1 MTSAQTATGSDN
13 RRWLQIAFGVVC
25 MVAAANIQYAWTLFV
40 PEIQKTFK
48 WSEASVQVIFT
59 VFVLLQTWLTPLE
72 GYLIDRYGPRRIVLF
87 GGFLTGLAWVLYSY
101 ATTLPM
107 FYGAAAVAG
116 VGVGCVYATCVNN
129 AIKWFPDRRGL
140 AVGLIAGAY
149 GAGSAAT
156 IIPISRMIESS
167 GFQSAFFWFGILQGA
182 VILIAALGIKAPQAG
197 QLPQST
203 TVQQTRY
210 DYTLGQAMQTP
221 VFYVMFVMFILTVTG
236 GLMAVAQLKPM
247 ANSFG
252 VSKQEVNLGFVAIN
266 ALNFA
271 LLLDR
276 ILNGFSR
283 PFFGFISDK
292 IGREKTMFLA
302 FTLEGFGILAL
313 AHFGTTP
320 WAFILLSG
328 LVFLAWGEV
337 YSLFSA
343 TAADAFG
350 AKNIGSIYGTLYTA
364 KGFAALLVPVA
375 SMIKEW
381 SGSWSTVLYIVA
393 CMDLLAAISAI
404 LVLRPL
410 MKRHLER
417 TARVYANSPAT
428 TGTAISS
435 DLVLAQLQG
444 EAAGLRAQVYGP
456 AAAGQAR
463 SQSID
468 AVRAEIVQLRERFAR
483 A

>member
-1 MTSAQTATGSDN
+1 MDTAQSVDN
-13 RRWLQIAFGVVC
+13 RRWLQIAFGVIC

-59 VFVLLQTWLTPLE
+59 VFVLLQTWLTPIE
-72 GYLIDRYGPRRIVLF
+72 GYLIDKYGPRRIVLF

-101 ATTLPM
+101 ATTLTM

-116 VGVGCVYATCVNN
+116 IGVGCVYATSVNN

-167 GFQSAFFWFGILQGA
+167 GFQAAFFWFGILQGA
-182 VILIAALGIKAPQAG
+182 VILVAALGVKAPAPG
-197 QLPQST
+197 QVLPQASSSL
-203 TVQQTRY
+203 QQTRY
-210 DYTLGQAMQTP
+210 DYTLPQAARTP
-221 VFYVMFVMFILTVTG
+221 VFYVMFAMFILTVTG
-236 GLMAVAQLKPM
+236 GLMATAQLKPM
-247 ANSFG
+247 AISFG
-252 VSKQEVNLGFVAIN
+252 VSKQEVSLGFFAIN

-302 FTLEGFGILAL
+302 FTIEGLGILAL
-313 AHFGTTP
+313 AKFGTTP

-375 SMIKEW
+375 SLIKDW
-381 SGSWSTVLYIVA
+381 SGTWSTVLYIVA
-393 CMDLLAAISAI
+393 CMDILAAISAMLI
-404 LVLRPL
+404 LRPM
-410 MKRHLER
+410 MKRHHER
-417 TARVYANSPAT
+417 TAEIYG
-428 TGTAISS
+428 TGVAASAAPS
-435 DLVLAQLQG
+435 KDLLLAQLQS
-444 EAAGLRAQVYGP
+444 EAAGLRTQIYGP
-456 AAAGQAR
+456 ASA
-463 SQSID
+463 SQSGAATIE
-468 AVRAEIVQLRERFAR
+468 AARAEIAKLRGRLAR
-483 A
+483 G

>member
-1 MTSAQTATGSDN
+1 MNTASDGGGN
-13 RRWLQIAFGVVC
+13 RWRQIALGVIC

-72 GYLIDRYGPRRIVLF
+72 GYLIDKYGPRRIVLF

-116 VGVGCVYATCVNN
+116 IGVGCVYATCVNN

-140 AVGLIAGAY
+140 AVGLTAGAY

-156 IIPISRMIESS
+156 IIPISRMIETS
-167 GFQSAFFWFGILQGA
+167 GFQAAFFWFGILQGA
-182 VILIAALGIKAPQAG
+182 VILVAALGIKAPASER
-197 QLPQST
+197 LPAST
-203 TVQQTRY
+203 AVQQTRY
-210 DYTLGQAMQTP
+210 DYTLAEAARTP
-221 VFYVMFVMFILTVTG
+221 VFYVLFIMFILTVTG
-236 GLMAVAQLKPM
+236 GLMATAQLKPM
-247 ANSFG
+247 ATSFG
-252 VSKQEVNLGFVAIN
+252 VAKQEVNLGFLAIN

-292 IGREKTMFLA
+292 IGREKTMLLA
-302 FTLEGFGILAL
+302 FLLEGFGILAL
-313 AHFGTTP
+313 AHIGTTP
-320 WAFILLSG
+320 WAFVILSG

-364 KGFAALLVPVA
+364 KGVAALLVPIA
-375 SMIKEW
+375 SLIKEW

-393 CMDLLAAISAI
+393 CMDILAAISAI
-404 LVLRPL
+404 LILRPML
-410 MKRHLER
+410 RRHHAQ
-417 TARVYANSPAT
+417 TAALHGAKSA
-428 TGTAISS
+428 SS
-435 DLVLAQLQG
+435 TQPGLV
-444 EAAGLRAQVYGP
+444 P
-456 AAAGQAR
+456 AR
-463 SQSID
+463 S
-468 AVRAEIVQLRERFAR
+468 
-483 A
+483 

>member
-1 MTSAQTATGSDN
+1 MHTATGGDN
-13 RRWLQIAFGVVC
+13 RRWLQIAFGVIC

-59 VFVLLQTWLTPLE
+59 VFVLLQTWLTPIE

-107 FYGAAAVAG
+107 FYGSAAVAG
-116 VGVGCVYATCVNN
+116 IGVGCVYATSVNN
-129 AIKWFPDRRGL
+129 ALKWFPDKRGL

-149 GAGSAAT
+149 GAGSALT

-167 GFQSAFFWFGILQGA
+167 GYQAAFFWFGILQGA
-182 VILIAALGIKAPQAG
+182 VIILAAMGVKAPAPGQAPPASSI
-197 QLPQST
+197 L
-203 TVQQTRY
+203 QQTRY
-210 DYTLGQAMQTP
+210 DYTLAQAAQTP
-221 VFYVMFVMFILTVTG
+221 VFYILFAMFILTVTG
-236 GLMAVAQLKPM
+236 GLMATAQLKPM

-252 VSKQEVNLGFVAIN
+252 VSKQEVSLGFVAIN

-283 PFFGFISDK
+283 PFFGFITDK

-302 FTLEGFGILAL
+302 FTLEGLGILAL
-313 AHFGTTP
+313 AKFGTTP

-328 LVFLAWGEV
+328 IVFLAWGEV

-375 SMIKEW
+375 SLIKDW
-381 SGSWSTVLYIVA
+381 SGTWSTVLYIVA
-393 CMDLLAAISAI
+393 CMDILAAISAI
-404 LVLRPL
+404 LILRP
-410 MKRHLER
+410 MMQQHHAR
-417 TARVYANSPAT
+417 TAEVYGAAAAANAAPSM
-428 TGTAISS
+428 
-435 DLVLAQLQG
+435 DLLFAQLQG
-444 EAAGLRAQVYGP
+444 EAAGLRAQIYGP
-456 AAAGQAR
+456 AAA
-463 SQSID
+463 SQSRAASVD
-468 AVRAEIVQLRERFAR
+468 AVRAEIADLRGRLAR
-483 A
+483 G